1 MSAAACRGDLMPKP
15 SSAPDPAAVLVA
27 AERGEADTRPR
38 SYHMPMPAKDRQRSE
53 RHADPGSLEELS
65 AAIESGAGMP
75 AVARAAARALDASVA
90 LIDRSSNV
98 LAVATASPDEERK
111 LLAGSSGAE
120 TVELRV
126 ADAAVGEL
134 RWRPRG
140 DDEPDAALLRMVATL
155 LGLELERSRSPEWAT
170 EEATGDFV
178 RALLGRKLTDRSD
191 IEARAAELGTDLSRG
206 TGVLIARAHPHTA
219 QAGEWRA
226 RVLTIAMRSIRAVG
240 AGGLAGEGNQDG
252 EAAEIV
258 AIVPAGDDERLARA
272 ADGLVDELE
281 EGLGGFSI
289 SVSRS
294 RLARDPGDLYRAAQE
309 ALLAANVGEAEGK
322 RLLAFEDT
330 GAYRLLLP
338 AMSEDPAELE
348 RFYSET
354 VEPLVAYDE
363 QYETELVGTIETYLE
378 NDGSVA
384 ATAQQLFTHR
394 HTIRYRL
401 ERARELSGHDVT
413 STEGREKLGLGLKA
427 MRVLGIAS
435 PRGPADEPGTEA
447 GRVPP
452 AETD

>member
-1 MSAAACRGDLMPKP
+1 MTAKETHTDPKRVAPGGAP
-15 SSAPDPAAVLVA
+15 S
-27 AERGEADTRPR
+27 RR
-38 SYHMPMPAKDRQRSE
+38 
-53 RHADPGSLEELS
+53 ADPDSLEELS
-65 AAIESGAGMP
+65 AAIEAGAGMP

-98 LAVATASPDEERK
+98 LAVAAASPDEERK
-111 LLAGSSGAE
+111 LLAGGTAVE
-120 TVELRV
+120 TVDLRV

-140 DDEPDAALLRMVATL
+140 DEEPDTVLLRMVATL

-170 EEATGDFV
+170 EEAAGDFV
-178 RALLGRKLTDRSD
+178 RALLGRKLTDRAD

-206 TGVLIARAHPHTA
+206 TGVLIARAHPHVA
-219 QAGEWRA
+219 QTGEWRA
-226 RVLTIAMRSIRAVG
+226 RVLTIAQRAIRAVS
-240 AGGLAGEGNQDG
+240 AGGLAGEGNQEG
-252 EAAEIV
+252 EGAEVV
-258 AIVPAGDDERLARA
+258 AIVPVGDDERLTRA
-272 ADGLVDELE
+272 AAGLVDELE
-281 EGLGGFSI
+281 AGLSGFTV

-294 RLARDPGDLYRAAQE
+294 RLAADPGDLYRAAQE
-309 ALLAANVGEAEGK
+309 ALLAANVGEAEGT
-322 RLLAFEDT
+322 RVLAFEDT

-363 QYETELVGTIETYLE
+363 QYETELVPTVETYLE
-378 NDGSVA
+378 NDGNVA

-401 ERARELSGHDVT
+401 ERARELCGHDVT

-452 AETD
+452 AESD

>member
-1 MSAAACRGDLMPKP
+1 
-15 SSAPDPAAVLVA
+15 
-27 AERGEADTRPR
+27 
-38 SYHMPMPAKDRQRSE
+38 MPAKETRSE

-98 LAVATASPDEERK
+98 LAVAAASPDEERK
-111 LLAGSSGAE
+111 LLAGGSGVE
-120 TVELRV
+120 VVELRV

-140 DDEPDAALLRMVATL
+140 EDEPDAALLRMVATL

-170 EEATGDFV
+170 EEAAGDFV
-178 RALLGRKLTDRSD
+178 RALLRRKVTDRAD
-191 IEARAAELGTDLSRG
+191 IEARGAELGADLSRG
-206 TGVLIARAHPHTA
+206 TGVLIARAVPHVA
-219 QAGEWRA
+219 QTGEWRA
-226 RVLTIAMRSIRAVG
+226 RVLAIAQRAIRAVS
-240 AGGLAGEGNQDG
+240 AGGLAGEGNQEG
-252 EAAEIV
+252 EGAEIV
-258 AIVPAGDDERLARA
+258 AIVPAGEDERLARA
-272 ADGLVDELE
+272 AEGLADELE
-281 EGLGGFSI
+281 EGLNGFSVR
-289 SVSRS
+289 VSRS
-294 RLARDPGDLYRAAQE
+294 RLAADPGDLYRAAQE
-309 ALLAANVGEAEGK
+309 ALLAANVGEAEGT
-322 RLLAFEDT
+322 RVLAFEET

-363 QYETELVGTIETYLE
+363 QYETELVSTVETYLE
-378 NDGSVA
+378 NDGNVA
-384 ATAQQLFTHR
+384 ATAQQLYTHR

-401 ERARELSGHDVT
+401 ERARELCGHDVT

-435 PRGPADEPGTEA
+435 PSGPADEPGTEA

-452 AETD
+452 AESD